1 MKNGESISG
10 ANGSVFIISNS
21 TPEDA
26 GTYSVMVS
34 NGCGAVE
41 SEIAT
46 LTVDSMPSIQ
56 VQPLSQEACAGSSVT
71 LSIEATGTQPLLY
84 QWMKNGENLPG
95 ANANAF
101 SILNTIPEDAGSY
114 SAMVS
119 NGCGAVESE
128 IATLTIDSMPSIQVQ
143 PLCWEGCLCSRA
155 TFSVKASGTEPLSYQ
170 WKKDGL
176 EIPAAN
182 QNSYTVHNASMID
195 EGCYS
200 VVVYNKCGFIESN
213 AATLAISKTPCIIT
227 HPISQTCC
235 ECNPKAIAFSVAATG
250 PKPMFYQW
258 KKDGRILPG
267 ACSNKL
273 MISDATSSD
282 AGNYTVVVSNRYGSI
297 ESNAAT
303 LNVNRWPQIAMKE
316 PTRREISAGESIT
329 LGVRAMDTRPLLYQ
343 WIKDGLNISGATS
356 STYTVRNVTENDIG
370 NYGVLVSNGH
380 CQVETN
386 IGNLKVV
393 RPICK
398 PRC

>member
-1 MKNGESISG
+1 MPLTYQWMKNGKNISRANANVFSILNTAPG
-10 ANGSVFIISNS
+10 
-21 TPEDA
+21 DA
-26 GTYSVMVS
+26 GSYSVMVS

-46 LTVDSMPSIQ
+46 LT
-56 VQPLSQEACAGSSVT
+56 
-71 LSIEATGTQPLLY
+71 
-84 QWMKNGENLPG
+84 
-95 ANANAF
+95 
-101 SILNTIPEDAGSY
+101 
-114 SAMVS
+114 
-119 NGCGAVESE
+119 
-128 IATLTIDSMPSIQVQ
+128 IDTMPSIQVQ
-143 PLCWEGCLCSRA
+143 PLCWEGCPCTGA

-170 WKKDGL
+170 WKKDGV

-182 QNSYTVHNASMID
+182 QNSYTVHNASMSD

-200 VVVYNKCGFIESN
+200 VVAYNKCGFIESN

-235 ECNPKAIAFSVAATG
+235 ECNPKSIIFSVAATG

-282 AGNYTVVVSNRYGSI
+282 AGNYTAVVSNLYGSI
-297 ESNAAT
+297 ESKAAT
-303 LNVNRWPQIAMKE
+303 LNVNRSPRIAMKE
-316 PTRREISAGESIT
+316 QICREVFSGQSIT
-329 LGVRAMDTRPLLYQ
+329 LGVTAMDRGPLLYQ
-343 WIKDGLNISGATS
+343 WMKNGSNISGATS
-356 STYTVRNVTENDIG
+356 STYTVRNVTEDDIG